1 MTISE
6 PAIAGITPTPPP
18 PPPASAPATLTAT
31 GGNARVSL
39 AWQAVGGATGY
50 RIYRATDGVW
60 GTTPIATVT
69 GLVYTNSSLVNG
81 TPYSYR
87 VAGYTRGGNGPFSI
101 DASATPMAPPLGL
114 VATAGDHQVSLT
126 WQPSAGALTY
136 TVLRSLSTIETSFA
150 PIATD
155 VAATSFV
162 DTGLING
169 TTYYYR
175 VRAHAPGGTSGL
187 SAKAYAKPVPPPP
200 ASAPANFAAKA
211 GNARVTLTWEAV
223 ADATAYRIFRSS
235 DAAPEWKLV
244 AKVTTLT
251 FKNTGLTNGVTYAY
265 RVAANNMGG
274 DGPSTDTATA
284 TPVAAPPAPSSVS
297 ATAGDR
303 QVSIAWTAVPEA
315 TAYNLF
321 RSTRSG
327 RTGVAI
333 ASAMTA
339 TSYLDTNVENGP
351 TYYYYVIATNDGGQ
365 SPRSPEASAT
375 PEGAASVVDP
385 ETTAAFRLL
394 RQATWGPRPGDVD
407 HVKEVGAE
415 TFLNEQFAAPASIYP
430 TTLFDQPI
438 EMAQEHF
445 MHLALTG
452 SDQLRQRVAWAL
464 HKIWVVSAVEVDSPG
479 GIVTYHQALLNGAF
493 GNYRDLMRTITLNPA
508 MGSYLNMLN
517 NRSEL
522 VTGVPANENYAREIM
537 QLFTIGIPLLNPN
550 GTPIVDAS
558 GAPVPAYTEA
568 DVKALARI
576 FTGWTFGDGS
586 ASTIP
591 RRLARENYRVPME
604 AVPAYHDVTEKM
616 FLGRQFPAGQ
626 SASDDLEQA
635 LDTLFNHPN
644 MAPFVSRQLIQQL
657 VTSNPSPGYVADIA
671 AVFSGSHG
679 DIASVGTRRPD
690 ASGSGHHDG
699 HVGQARR
706 TSAVRG
712 LDAPCVRRAGHRSPV
727 HGGQDRG
734 DGPEG
739 LLPAVGVQLFLAGVP
754 RARHGGTDRAASGR
768 TRVPDPHVGHQPG
781 ARELRCLADC
791 RLLRHQ
797 RHVRSDPVHVT
808 GPRRGGAGGLLQ
820 PHVHGRPA
828 HAHRAQSNHRRRQGD
843 AGRERGR
850 ARADG
855 ALSHISHRRVAGG
868 SIGQTIGGAGL

>member
-39 AWQAVGGATGY
+39 AWQAVDGAIGY

-69 GLVYTNSSLVNG
+69 GLVYTNSGLVNG
-81 TPYSYR
+81 TSYSYR
-87 VAGYTRGGNGPFSI
+87 VAGYNRGGNGPFSI

-136 TVLRSLSTIETSFA
+136 TVLRSLSSIETSFA

-162 DTGLING
+162 DTGLTNG

-200 ASAPANFAAKA
+200 ASAPANFVAKA

-251 FKNTGLTNGVTYAY
+251 FKNTGLTNGVTYSY

-274 DGPSTDTATA
+274 DGPSTDTVTA

-303 QVSIAWTAVPEA
+303 QVSITWTAVPEA

-339 TSYLDTNVENGP
+339 TSYLDTTVENGP

-430 TTLFDQPI
+430 TTLFDQPV

-464 HKIWVVSAVEVDSPG
+464 HKIWVVSAVEVDSPS

-517 NRSEL
+517 NRSEQ

-537 QLFTIGIPLLNPN
+537 QLFTIGIPQLNPN

-586 ASTIP
+586 ATTIP

-679 DIASVGTRRPD
+679 DIASVVRAILTHPEAGITTATSGKLAEPVLFAVSMLRAFDAQVTDHPFMADKTEEMGQKVFYPPSVFSYFSPGYRVRGTVGPTGQPLGGPEFQILTSVTSLVRANFAASLIAGYFGSNATFDRTPFTSRARD
-690 ASGSGHHDG
+690 AAVLVDYCSLTFMGGRLTPTERSEII
-699 HVGQARR
+699 A
-706 TSAVRG
+706 AVR
-712 LDAPCVRRAGHRSPV
+712 VTPV
-727 HGGQDRG
+727 
-734 DGPEG
+734 EN
-739 LLPAVGVQLFLAGVP
+739 VGE
-754 RARHGGTDRAASGR
+754 RARTALYLTLVIAGSQVDR
-768 TRVPDPHVGHQPG
+768 
-781 ARELRCLADC
+781 
-791 RLLRHQ
+791 
-797 RHVRSDPVHVT
+797 
-808 GPRRGGAGGLLQ
+808 
-820 PHVHGRPA
+820 
-828 HAHRAQSNHRRRQGD
+828 
-843 AGRERGR
+843 
-850 ARADG
+850 
-855 ALSHISHRRVAGG
+855 
-868 SIGQTIGGAGL
+868 